1 MKQNPYEPPQH
12 TSGPPRQSTAGMVW
26 VEVDRRWVDR
36 VRSPMFM
43 VVAAFTGVSISFAPL
58 TLLFLDHIP
67 VPSVYRWIIAGI
79 CLTMIYVI
87 PGWYMRLAGEVL
99 RQLHAKRTWIR
110 ALRVITIRCT
120 RSRGPRG
127 FFCLQ
132 VDRRGPVIVD
142 VITFH
147 ARSGWRDAR
156 SVQYQTRDMLVQ
168 GDSSLARC
176 PFWFVTC
183 SPVIDINAEMLDM
196 QSADAT
202 TAGCNR

>member
-1 MKQNPYEPPQH
+1 MHAKPDLRVFLKWMIAGSGSVITDVITLKRLPCGLLIQPAIELPMKQNPYEPPQH

-99 RQLHAKRTWIR
+99 RQLHAKRT
-110 ALRVITIRCT
+110 
-120 RSRGPRG
+120 
-127 FFCLQ
+127 
-132 VDRRGPVIVD
+132 
-142 VITFH
+142 
-147 ARSGWRDAR
+147 
-156 SVQYQTRDMLVQ
+156 
-168 GDSSLARC
+168 
-176 PFWFVTC
+176 
-183 SPVIDINAEMLDM
+183 
-196 QSADAT
+196 
-202 TAGCNR
+202 